1 MPEHGF
7 HALQP
12 DGAGDPGQGH
22 RQQHLEEASRHGEE
36 SDDGA
41 SQQVVPTHIVEAAAG
56 HRQGQE
62 AEHPL
67 LHWVEG
73 AGYIKGDGNHKKPD
87 GEVHQVWM
95 DGQGVGQ
102 PIGPQ
107 IG

>member
-1 MPEHGF
+1 M
-7 HALQP
+7 
-12 DGAGDPGQGH
+12 
-22 RQQHLEEASRHGEE
+22 
-36 SDDGA
+36 
-41 SQQVVPTHIVEAAAG
+41 EAAAG

-87 GEVHQVWM
+87 GEMHQVWM

-102 PIGPQ
+102 SIGPQ
-107 IG
+107 IGCQLLNR